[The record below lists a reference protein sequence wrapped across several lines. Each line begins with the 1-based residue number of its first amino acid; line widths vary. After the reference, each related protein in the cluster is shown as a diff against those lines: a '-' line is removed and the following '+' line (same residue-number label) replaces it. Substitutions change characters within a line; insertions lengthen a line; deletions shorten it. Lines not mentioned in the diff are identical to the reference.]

1 VRHDREHEEGPSM
14 QTRFLG
20 DTGLKVSTLALGTM
34 GFGGGRASPVGDI
47 ELDDAR
53 RMVAMS
59 IDAGVNLF
67 DTADSYGRGRAEELL
82 GAALGT
88 RRDDVLV
95 STKLHAR
102 SGDGPNDVG
111 QSRWHIERACEASLR
126 RLGRDHIDI
135 LHVHGHDGCTAP
147 DESLGALDRLVR
159 AGKVRYLACSNHTGW
174 QIARA
179 IEVSRQRNLDRFVA
193 VQAYYSLVGRDFEL
207 DIQQVCEA
215 YALGVLVWS
224 PLAGGLLSGKFDR
237 DHTPEGTR
245 RSAVGD
251 LGVGPVDRERS
262 WRVIDA
268 CATVAAAR
276 GVSVAQVAL
285 NWVRANHTVSSVI
298 VGARTTEQL
307 ADNLASATWQL
318 EPAEREVLDRESAVP
333 LPYPHWF
340 QRQFTA
346 ERFGKDGPPD
356 PSSAHVYS
364 R

>member
-1 VRHDREHEEGPSM
+1 M
-14 QTRFLG
+14 QMRFLG

-34 GFGGGRASPVGDI
+34 GFSGGTSPVGDI
-47 ELDDAR
+47 GLDDAR
-53 RMVAMS
+53 RMVSMS

-67 DTADSYGRGRAEELL
+67 DTADSYGRGRSEELL
-82 GAALGT
+82 GAALGA
-88 RRDDVLV
+88 RRDDVIV

-126 RLGRDHIDI
+126 RLNRDHIDI
-135 LHVHGHDGCTAP
+135 LHVHGYDGCTAP
-147 DESLGALDRLVR
+147 DESLAALDRLVR
-159 AGKVRYLACSNHTGW
+159 VGKVRYLACSNHTGW

-193 VQAYYSLVGRDFEL
+193 VQAYYSLVGRDYEC

-224 PLAGGLLSGKFDR
+224 PLAGGLLSGKFGRDR
-237 DHTPEGTR
+237 MPEGTR
-245 RSAVGD
+245 RASVGD
-251 LGVGPVDRERS
+251 LGVGPVDHDRA
-262 WRVIDA
+262 WRIVDA
-268 CATVAAAR
+268 CAAIGAAR

-285 NWVRANHTVSSVI
+285 NWVRGNASVSSVI
-298 VGARTTEQL
+298 VGARTVEQL
-307 ADNLASATWQL
+307 ADNLSAASWDLTSD
-318 EPAEREVLDRESAVP
+318 ERDALDRESAVP
-333 LPYPHWF
+333 VPYPHWY

-346 ERFGKDGPPD
+346 ERYGKDGPPD